1 MNTGNIGTNRSTGRG
16 TIKENIGKLF
26 IAAGLAGSVFAVEA
40 FGFAN
45 GSFAGPQQPARQGR
59 REPKRPAADT
69 AQPSSPQELLT
80 RARAATT
87 QREKIELLERALV
100 AQAAGPAQSEARDL
114 LMREYALRGEQHL
127 REGSPELAMKDFK
140 SVFRVAPPEISAR
153 VFEQFVFPLPIA
165 MNAFGYR
172 TESVD
177 LMKSF
182 EPRFANDI
190 NRLVQIGFFYVQI
203 EAPLEAVRVLEKAVA
218 LAPDDHRAHNS
229 LGTAYL
235 INLRLDDA
243 ATEFE
248 RAAQI
253 NPRDEFANLNLANIA
268 RAVGNY
274 ERAVNFY
281 RKQIELKSDDA
292 EAHGGL
298 AIALLALGRDEEA
311 GREIKRATELAP
323 ADYRFLTQLA
333 YFYTSRKKPALA
345 RPLIER
351 AAKIDP
357 RYAWAHITKAN
368 IDLLESRYGD
378 ALATMIGAQNLGAF
392 PTLTFEVAKMLMA
405 LDGYDQAIEVM
416 SRAISVTEDGEFET
430 LLGGVARGR
439 SVRLDLLLER
449 ERRAALFLNEH
460 PTTSLQY
467 RLAEALGRINRFLET
482 AVASRKQAN
491 TSARRRPPTPR
502 PGSENAGGDESL
514 RTATRPRR
522 TGGGPAANAPLSA
535 GMDASLPGVADLMKA
550 IETFTTLDDGRQA
563 FRMVWVSRKLT
574 DSGIALD
581 AAEGLARRALAVA
594 DSATGPE
601 GSMRDAP
608 LLDREGRRA
617 VFLGRAHDAL
627 GWALFKKGDLRGALD
642 HLSQAVQSYPPSAE
656 RKTAVWHLATVTE
669 EAGETRRALDLYIA
683 SYDASNPSAAVRRSQ
698 IESLYRK
705 VNGSLAGL
713 DEKLK
718 NQ

>member
-1 MNTGNIGTNRSTGRG
+1 MDTGNTGRGRSTGRRTG
-16 TIKENIGKLF
+16 GLNFGRLI
-26 IAAGLAGSVFAVEA
+26 IAAGLAGSLMAVEA
-40 FGFAN
+40 FPLALTY
-45 GSFAGPQQPARQGR
+45 SALATQTRQGR
-59 REPKRPAADT
+59 RDPKRTSTEANQPA
-69 AQPSSPQELLT
+69 SPQDLLA
-80 RARAATT
+80 RARAAAT
-87 QREKIELLERALV
+87 QREKIELLERVLV
-100 AQAAGPAQSEARDL
+100 AQSAGPAETEARDL

-140 SVFRVAPPEISAR
+140 SVFRVAPADISGR

-182 EPRFANDI
+182 EPRFTNDI

-203 EAPLEAVRVLEKAVA
+203 EAPIEAVRVLEKAVA

-248 RAAQI
+248 RALQI

-274 ERAVNFY
+274 DRAVNFY

-311 GREIKRATELAP
+311 DREIKRATKLAP
-323 ADYRFLTQLA
+323 GDHRFMTQLA

-351 AAKIDP
+351 AAVVDP

-378 ALATMIGAQNLGAF
+378 ALATMINAQTLGAF

-416 SRAISVTEDGEFET
+416 NRAITVTEDGEFET

-467 RLAEALGRINRFLET
+467 RLAEALGRIDRFLQT
-482 AVASRKQAN
+482 AVAARKRTAPP
-491 TSARRRPPTPR
+491 ARRRPSTAR
-502 PGSENAGGDESL
+502 AGSDAAVDDDSL
-514 RTATRPRR
+514 KTATRPRR
-522 TGGGPAANAPLSA
+522 TSVGTAASAPLSA
-535 GMDASLPGVADLMKA
+535 GKDASLPGVADLMKA
-550 IETFTTLDDGRQA
+550 IEVFTTLDDGRQA

-627 GWALFKKGDLRGALD
+627 GWALYKKGDLRGAID
-642 HLSQAVQSYPPSAE
+642 HLSQSVQFYPPSAE

-683 SYDASNPSAAVRRSQ
+683 SYDASNPTAAVRRSQ
-698 IESLYRK
+698 IESLYKK